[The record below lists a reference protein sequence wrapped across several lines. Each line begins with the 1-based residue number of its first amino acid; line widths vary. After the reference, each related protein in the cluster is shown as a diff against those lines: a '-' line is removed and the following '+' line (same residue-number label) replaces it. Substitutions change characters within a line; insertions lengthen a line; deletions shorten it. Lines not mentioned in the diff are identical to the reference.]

1 MPILQKSLDRNIRKN
16 SDFGTGNG
24 VKEPDNGVKVPDSA
38 GKLPDAV
45 IKSEHSYAE
54 IMADDIL
61 AIELCD
67 TAENIFSRLV
77 FSDEND
83 VIYTDD
89 LYKNEHKDHYLKEIQ
104 DYYRIWFE
112 RQKRRKLRIMGH
124 SDIGITMNVYNHVA
138 DTLKVESEMTKAD
151 NSNKSY
157 SVG

>member
-1 MPILQKSLDRNIRKN
+1 MPIWQKSLDRNIRKN

-24 VKEPDNGVKVPDSA
+24 VKEPDNV

-54 IMADDIL
+54 IMADEIL

-89 LYKNEHKDHYLKEIQ
+89 LYKNEHKDHYLREVQ
-104 DYYRIWFE
+104 DYYRICFE
-112 RQKRRKLRIMGH
+112 CQKRRKLRIMGH

-151 NSNKSY
+151 NLNKSY
-157 SVG
+157 SAG

>member
-1 MPILQKSLDRNIRKN
+1 MPIWQKSLDRNIRKN
-16 SDFGTGNG
+16 SDFGTG
-24 VKEPDNGVKVPDSA
+24 NGVKVPDSA

-45 IKSEHSYAE
+45 IKSEHSYAG

-67 TAENIFSRLV
+67 TAENIFSELV

-89 LYKNEHKDHYLKEIQ
+89 LYKNEHKDHYMREIQ

-112 RQKRRKLRIMGH
+112 RQKRSKLRIMIH

-138 DTLKVESEMTKAD
+138 DTLKVEPEMTKAD
-151 NSNKSY
+151 NLNKSY
-157 SVG
+157 SAG